1 MCNNLNNLF
10 FSAYSILPTVF
21 SRLIQGTSH
30 ISSLF
35 IFFRQKNISLQIYP
49 YILFI
54 NPQFLIFFFLAC
66 FHLSIMN
73 HVCRNLMGDFA
84 WEFLRSVLW
93 VKPWIGTDDLLLLL
107 SVIALRPEHPVS
119 VSAKPVYISISSAH
133 GLQSLYGLF
142 LFWTSLLAQAAVT
155 NTSPLKRVSL

>member
-1 MCNNLNNLF
+1 MCNNVNNLF
-10 FSAYSILPTVF
+10 FSAYSILHTVF

-30 ISSLF
+30 ISSLL

-54 NPQFLIFFFLAC
+54 NPQFLTPFFWLVFTWA
-66 FHLSIMN
+66 SWIM
-73 HVCRNLMGDFA
+73 FA
-84 WEFLRSVLW
+84 GAWWEILPESFCVQSLW
-93 VKPWIGTDDLLLLL
+93 VKPWIGTDDLLLIL

-142 LFWTSLLAQAAVT
+142 LFWTFRLAQAAVT